1 MDGSG
6 LHTFQPPQLAI
17 QIWRPNNKQ
26 EMETGSEPKTTL
38 TPEITSKRR
47 LIEQKHLK
55 GTYKD

>member
-26 EMETGSEPKTTL
+26 EMETGSEPKPTL

-47 LIEQKHLK
+47 LIDDTQ
-55 GTYKD
+55 YII